1 MTLMYRAVWNDDRAN
16 LMAEVQA
23 RFSAWLVSKGIDLEV
38 PYTGTAS
45 IERDGGSIE
54 VVSRR
59 ADVDGVC
66 ALQLELIEERRPKG
80 ERWTTV
86 VRALIDPDGCQWL
99 WVDNSQVADD
109 LAAKRVVGAPRL
121 VRDLIESGVDARV
134 DQVRLT
140 ADPVALDAKS
150 IGGLVRNHDRSLPL
164 IVFSHDPAFDEDT
177 TMARA
182 RMTHRALAGAVQVYI
197 LPTSQEPSLRGIL
210 GDDLTVW
217 GGAARLYLPNRDAR
231 GLRPDRHRYV
241 LPARMERHQGS
252 ARQIFIGMLAS
263 VITARRPP
271 ASFEVVRR
279 DLWGGG
285 ESNEELIL
293 YADQEIGR
301 LREDRDGL
309 RLQVEIL
316 EEEIFEARSDL
327 LESEA
332 EITRLQQQL
341 AALWQGTRG
350 QSVEPVFTDV
360 AGAPPPVTV
369 GAAIDRAK
377 SELSHVVIHPEA
389 GRDLEDIDGH
399 DNGPAWA
406 SKIWRGLQAL
416 DAYARADFDGNFKA
430 WCMHG
435 DDPLVWPA
443 SDKKLAMR
451 ESESVE
457 SNERFR
463 RQRTLPVSAEVEPS
477 GTIIMWSHLKISEG
491 GGRLAPRVYFHDD
504 TRGPTGR
511 MHVGFIGPHHYME
524 NTRTN

>member
-1 MTLMYRAVWNDDRAN
+1 MMYRAVWNDDRAN
-16 LMAEVQA
+16 LMAEVQT
-23 RFSAWLVSKGIDLEV
+23 RFSGWLASKGIDLEV

-45 IERDGGSIE
+45 IETDGGSVE

-59 ADVDGVC
+59 TEVGGVR
-66 ALQLELIEERRPKG
+66 ALQLELIEERQPKG
-80 ERWTTV
+80 ERWTTL
-86 VRALIDPDGCQWL
+86 VRVLIDPDGTQWL

-121 VRDLIESGVDARV
+121 VRDLIESGIDARV

-140 ADPVALDAKS
+140 AEPAALDAQS

-164 IVFSHDPAFDEDT
+164 IVFSHDPAFDEGT
-177 TMARA
+177 TIARA

-197 LPTSQEPSLRGIL
+197 LPTSQEASLRRIL

-241 LPARMERHQGS
+241 LPARMERHQAS
-252 ARQIFIGMLAS
+252 ASRIFIGMLAS

-293 YADQEIGR
+293 YADQEIDR
-301 LREDRDGL
+301 LREDRDSL

-316 EEEIFEARSDL
+316 DEEVFTARSDL

-341 AALWQGTRG
+341 ALLWQGTRDRQG
-350 QSVEPVFTDV
+350 SPVHVDATDV
-360 AGAPPPVTV
+360 TPPVTV
-369 GAAIDRAK
+369 GAAIDRAIN
-377 SELSHVVIHPEA
+377 ELSHVVIHPDA

-416 DAYARADFDGNFKA
+416 DAYGKAGFDGNFKA
-430 WCMHG
+430 WCTKG

-443 SDKKLAMR
+443 TDKKLAMR
-451 ESESVE
+451 ESESVQ

-463 RQRTLPVSAEVEPS
+463 RQRILPVASEVDPS
-477 GTIIMWSHLKISEG
+477 GQITMWSHLKISEG

-511 MHVGFIGPHHYME
+511 VHVGFIGPHHYME